1 MGEGIFDYHRQ
12 NVIFRKIGRENTA
25 FPANYKI
32 YFNKI
37 IIKHLGKR
45 NHPPLQCKMSFP
57 TTVCYYT
64 IRLRKPGQLNKEFP
78 ILNKNGMEEIKLI
91 KANLTKKENEI
102 EQIVAVRES
111 SSKEKSAGNDVSR
124 WFGIR

>member
-37 IIKHLGKR
+37 IIKHLDKR
-45 NHPPLQCKMSFP
+45 NHPPLQCKMPFP

-64 IRLRKPGQLNKEFP
+64 IRLRKPGQLNKPFP

-91 KANLTKKENEI
+91 KANDDDI
-102 EQIVAVRES
+102 EQWVMRKKKKDKPSILKICPVLLPQ
-111 SSKEKSAGNDVSR
+111 VSNY
-124 WFGIR
+124 